1 MTGTDCE
8 LRFLQF
14 ALESATYLAK
24 VTVRFSVNDYNLE
37 GRVDYFLQELLG
49 DDGAWTACEDKSY
62 EWRL

>member
-1 MTGTDCE
+1 
-8 LRFLQF
+8 LQF